1 MARVLSGCAS
11 QRTIWFVL
19 CNEEHV
25 PWTSQTVAAGVAR
38 EGLNVRAVLNVDSIA
53 GRSDEAG
60 IPNAVLNIGSY
71 PYADAEYHSAGD
83 IPERV
88 DIDNLVMAVQLS
100 LAFVVDVDRNG

>member
-1 MARVLSGCAS
+1 MW
-11 QRTIWFVL
+11 I
-19 CNEEHV
+19 
-25 PWTSQTVAAGVAR
+25 PY
-38 EGLNVRAVLNVDSIA
+38 
-53 GRSDEAG
+53 RSERPNDDDGSFIKAG